1 MRNRK
6 GFTLV
11 EIMIVVAIIALLVAI
26 AVPNIA
32 AQRRIANNSAAAGNL
47 RSLLSVLETYN
58 TAEGEYPAAL
68 SSLTDGTNP
77 YISTVPTGTA
87 GGYVWTS
94 TPATTGYTLQACPST
109 TSTGIYC
116 WRIRT
121 GGIMERC
128 STSGT
133 SCSTYTTQY

>member
-1 MRNRK
+1 MNRK

-58 TAEGEYPAAL
+58 TAEGVYPAVL
-68 SSLTDGTNP
+68 TSLVGGSNP
-77 YISTVPTGTA
+77 YISTVPTGTT
-87 GGYVWTS
+87 GGYVWSPTTS
-94 TPATTGYTLQACPST
+94 TTSYSLQACPST
-109 TSTGIYC
+109 TSTGIHC

-128 STSGT
+128 AVAGT
-133 SCSTYTTQY
+133 SCSDYTTQY